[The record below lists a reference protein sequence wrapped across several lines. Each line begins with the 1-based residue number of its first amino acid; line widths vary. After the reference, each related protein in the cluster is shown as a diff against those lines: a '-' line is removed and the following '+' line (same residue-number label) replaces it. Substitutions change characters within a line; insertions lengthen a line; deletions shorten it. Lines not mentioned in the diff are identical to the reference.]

1 MNKSLLNKHLKIIR
15 KINIDTKIGIL
26 IIFVL
31 INIVSLFYPQLIFEK
46 ARARGDRLIM
56 AEEFLRNNDYENAKK
71 QLEKFSEK
79 NNSRYIDLW
88 QKAIEPEK
96 VQEEIIKYEKLVET
110 YPNYRDAWLKLAELY
125 ERTLQKQ
132 KATAASAVAANL
144 DPNYFQLNP

>member
-1 MNKSLLNKHLKIIR
+1 M
-15 KINIDTKIGIL
+15 INIA
-26 IIFVL
+26 
-31 INIVSLFYPQLIFEK
+31 SLFYPQSVFEK
-46 ARARGDRLIM
+46 AKAKGDKLVM
-56 AEEFLRNNDYENAKK
+56 AEEFLRNNDYGNAKK

-144 DPNYFQLNP
+144 DPNYFLLNSSR